1 MSDQPNLS
9 SQPSPFSKYKD
20 LLQESITKYINEF
33 LKGKAYN
40 PNDAP
45 QWTHSISESI
55 VKTCQEKDKEF
66 KYAATCIIINKSDGG
81 FHMSSSC
88 YWNSETDGNIVV
100 KVELDTL
107 YCIANVFGF
116 SLN

>member
-1 MSDQPNLS
+1 MSEQPN
-9 SQPSPFSKYKD
+9 QPVPFSRLKD
-20 LLQESITKYINEF
+20 NLKETITKLINEF
-33 LKGKAYN
+33 LKGKPYS

-45 QWTHSISESI
+45 QWTHTISETI
-55 VKTCQEKDKEF
+55 VKSCQEKDKEF

-100 KVELDTL
+100 KVEMDTL